1 MYHSRTK
8 YYILLFIVL
17 LTGCRD
23 AWVDPDK
30 EIWINFNDTT
40 VESQVQSNTND
51 TASII
56 RVAVASMTSPA
67 ETMNK
72 YHQLFS
78 YMEARLGKK
87 IVLVQRKTYKEVNDL
102 LKMNRLDLAF
112 ICSGA
117 YVAGVSDS
125 AFNLFLMPERDNLR
139 HYHAYI
145 IVKKDSPYRSFTDL
159 KGKRFVFSDSLSNT
173 GMFYPLKRLHD
184 YHSNAASFFSDTY
197 LSNAHDNSIEL
208 VNRGIVDAA
217 SVNSLIFDYTKEV
230 YPEKVMNIR
239 IIEESQPFGMPPLV
253 ISKQIDPTLRDDLFD
268 VLTNMV
274 KAKEGRDILRS
285 LMINRFV
292 TDSDTLYDGIRVMC
306 KDICYFNS
314 SAHDTGKRLST
325 K

>member
-1 MYHSRTK
+1 MYHSQVK
-8 YYILLFIVL
+8 YCIFLMLIILS
-17 LTGCRD
+17 GCRD
-23 AWVDPDK
+23 SWVDNNK
-30 EIWINFNDTT
+30 EIWINFNDT
-40 VESQVQSNTND
+40 ND
-51 TASII
+51 DFTINDSAVDSASII

-78 YMEARLGKK
+78 YMEGRLGKK
-87 IVLVQRKTYKEVNDL
+87 IVLLQRKTYKEVNDL
-102 LKMNRLDLAF
+102 LKADLLDMAF

-139 HYHAYI
+139 HYHANI
-145 IVKKDSPYRSFTDL
+145 IVKKDSPYHSFIDL

-184 YHSNAASFFSDTY
+184 FNTDAESFFSETY

-208 VNRGIVDAA
+208 VNRGIVDGA

-239 IIEESQPFGMPPLV
+239 VIEESQPFGMPPLV
-253 ISKQIDPTLRDDLFD
+253 TSKHIDSSLRKNLFD

-274 KAKEGRDILRS
+274 KNKEGRDILRS

-292 TDSDTLYDGIRVMC
+292 TDSDTLYDDIRVMC
-306 KDICYFNS
+306 NEIGYFNKS
-314 SAHDTGKRLST
+314 DHDSRKSLSI